1 MLNLYLAARSG
12 AALRLDA
19 VVEFLKENGFIGELS
34 TEVEYP
40 PGPDAAR
47 LFDANAHEELL
58 PAELTFE
65 ALRVVER
72 PRAVFIPELQP
83 VEFFRGATCTRCGD
97 DIDLEPLGR
106 ALAEIAFRPVAR
118 FTYTCPGCRDA
129 LTVADID
136 FGQPTSV
143 TRHWI
148 YLEAVGTSRLAS
160 RVVDAM
166 SKVAGAPLVVIPERP
181 EPEFNEP
188 AVLRKQGRRGG
199 WGK

>member
-1 MLNLYLAARSG
+1 MLNIYLAARSG
-12 AALRLDA
+12 APLNLDA
-19 VVEFLKENGFIGELS
+19 IVEFLKENKFIGELNE
-34 TEVEYP
+34 EVEYP

-83 VEFFRGATCTRCGD
+83 VEHFRTPTCTRCGD
-97 DIDLEPLGR
+97 EIDRESLGR

-136 FGQPTSV
+136 FGQPTAV

-148 YLEAVGTSRLAS
+148 YFEGIGTGRLSLRVLEHL
-160 RVVDAM
+160 
-166 SKVAGAPLVVIPERP
+166 SKAAGAPLVVIPERP

-188 AVLRKQGRRGG
+188 AVLKKRSRRGG
-199 WGK
+199 WGR